1 MIKKHE
7 IVEIFTDGAC
17 RGNPGPGAW
26 ATLLRYK
33 EMEKELS
40 GYEPMTTNNRM
51 EMMAVIRAL
60 EALKRP
66 MTIQVYTDSQYLKK
80 GMEEWLSGWKQ
91 KGWINSKKDPVAN
104 ADLWK
109 MLDQLASAHTI
120 TWHWVKGHS
129 GHPENERVDQLANEA
144 IDAGLGSR
152 C

>member
-26 ATLLRYK
+26 AALLRYK
-33 EMEKELS
+33 GMEKELS

-51 EMMAVIRAL
+51 EMMAAIRAF

-120 TWHWVKGHS
+120 TWHWVRGHS

-144 IDAGLGSR
+144 IDAGLGSH